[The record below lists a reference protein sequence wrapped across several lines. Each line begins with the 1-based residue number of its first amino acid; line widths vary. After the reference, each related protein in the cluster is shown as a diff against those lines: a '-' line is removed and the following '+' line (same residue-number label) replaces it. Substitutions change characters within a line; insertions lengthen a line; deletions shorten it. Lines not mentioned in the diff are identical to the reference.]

1 MTFSTAISRPL
12 QLVARALQWSS
23 AVIVMGLTSYF
34 IKVGPKGQHLIY
46 QEVIVRTFP
55 LLLGFEMPPRKK
67 SKSNTTAL
75 GRPFRCLLPARLHL
89 ALLAHCAE
97 QVRPDDRRGL
107 LVPVCAHP
115 DPSIFLSVKPIRSW
129 SMLTPQ

>member
-55 LLLGFEMPPRKK
+55 LLLGFENAPMKK
-67 SKSNTTAL
+67 V
-75 GRPFRCLLPARLHL
+75 
-89 ALLAHCAE
+89 E
-97 QVRPDDRRGL
+97 
-107 LVPVCAHP
+107 
-115 DPSIFLSVKPIRSW
+115 I
-129 SMLTPQ
+129 